1 MNNPIE
7 EMKAINL
14 GIDRKNIHEK
24 KTIEVFLA
32 KILIYFTHKFCVN

>member
-1 MNNPIE
+1 
-7 EMKAINL
+7 MKAINL

-32 KILIYFTHKFCVN
+32 KILIISLKNFV